1 MKIQG
6 NKGTWYSMVLAII
19 IYVGT
24 FALAY
29 YLGEQRAEIKI
40 YSQQTEQILSQQ
52 NNNNQVIN
60 SVVFQCIDNKSIRAI
75 FFRDKVELSLSD
87 QRNMVLMQ
95 AISASG
101 ARYANTDESIVFWNK
116 GDTAFIQ
123 EGDVTTYENCVVVP
137 AESAE

>member
-60 SVVFQCIDNKSIRAI
+60 
-75 FFRDKVELSLSD
+75 
-87 QRNMVLMQ
+87 
-95 AISASG
+95 
-101 ARYANTDESIVFWNK
+101 TD
-116 GDTAFIQ
+116 
-123 EGDVTTYENCVVVP
+123 
-137 AESAE
+137 

>member
-1 MKIQG
+1 MKIEW
-6 NKGTWYSMVLAII
+6 NKVTWYSMVLAII

-75 FFRDKVELSLSD
+75 FFRDKVELSL
-87 QRNMVLMQ
+87 
-95 AISASG
+95 AIK
-101 ARYANTDESIVFWNK
+101 EIW
-116 GDTAFIQ
+116 
-123 EGDVTTYENCVVVP
+123 C
-137 AESAE
+137 